1 MNKKIIW
8 IVVLFAFIFSL
19 IVVHNFLNS
28 RSKNN
33 QNIGA
38 ISNTEGNSKIKTV
51 NINNFESEVL
61 NNEKITLIDFYADWC
76 PPCKMLSPLV
86 EKIAEERDDI
96 NFVKVNI
103 DYDVEL
109 ANKYGVVSIPTL
121 VVIKDG
127 KEVDRSIGYIEKEK
141 IEELLKH

>member
-1 MNKKIIW
+1 MDYS
-8 IVVLFAFIFSL
+8 FIFSL
-19 IVVHNFLNS
+19 VVLHTFM
-28 RSKNN
+28 KNRDNKN
-33 QNIGA
+33 QSGGIIRQGEDNG
-38 ISNTEGNSKIKTV
+38 KIKTV
-51 NINNFESEVL
+51 SIGNFEKEVI

-86 EKIAEERDDI
+86 EELSEERKDI
-96 NFVKVNI
+96 NFVKINI
-103 DYDVEL
+103 DFDTEL
-109 ANKYGVVSIPTL
+109 ANRYGVVSIPTL